1 MGPYME
7 KNPDMSV
14 DGQQSLTQYQ
24 ENSSNL
30 VRLQEMFDKTVDGFH
45 EFKNLIQRNN
55 QELGDVVTDIKRLE
69 KYNR

>member
-30 VRLQEMFDKTVDGFH
+30 VRLQEMFDKTIDGFH
-45 EFKNLIQRNN
+45 EFKNLIERNN
-55 QELGDVVTDIKRLE
+55 QELSEVVTDIKSLE